1 MKRLAILLLVCTSL
15 LIPAQARANDG
26 GWYDWLFKWDAKL
39 MGVSTD
45 IHLACLDKD
54 RNVIYGCEEWFKN
67 FVRLGNIEHKMTV
80 LDATNRGVAVPL
92 ESFNQIKHEFDL
104 HVGYL
109 RNYGPRYDTEKSG
122 GEEIKGAIN
131 AVKLIA
137 IYHYHVGENGNLAI
151 GGGTGYLPVW
161 GERFGTLSRVIL
173 TIDAIYRPSG
183 RAKAFLIRPAF
194 NFIPQGFDAAEFGDD
209 PTKVS
214 HSRKPEWNFAI
225 GFGFDLRRIGTYR

>member
-1 MKRLAILLLVCTSL
+1 MKRLAILFLVCTSVL
-15 LIPAQARANDG
+15 VPARARANDG

-45 IHLACLDKD
+45 IHLACLNQNGD
-54 RNVIYGCEEWFKN
+54 VIYGCEEWFRN
-67 FVRLGNIEHKMTV
+67 FIRLNKIEHTMRV
-80 LDATNRGVAVPL
+80 LDPTKAVAVKV
-92 ESFNQIKHEFDL
+92 EGFSEIKHEFDL
-104 HVGYL
+104 RVGYL
-109 RNYGPRYDTEKSG
+109 RNYGARYDTDKSG

-137 IYHYHVGENGNLAI
+137 IYHNHLTEDVAV
-151 GGGTGYLPVW
+151 GGGVGYMPVW

-173 TIDAIYRPSG
+173 TVDAVIRPS
-183 RAKAFLIRPAF
+183 RRVKAFLVRPEF

-214 HSRKPEWNFAI
+214 YSRKPEWNFAI
-225 GFGFDLRRIGTYR
+225 GFGFDLRRIGTYQ